1 MVAERQYLILFTLK
15 CIAEPSAI
23 YHQPPRDGDAFG
35 LVSNQSNVHNF
46 TLFSYV
52 RSAQVML
59 LREVVRRWRVVC
71 APRRFCRLCRSNC
84 CVAATTSR
92 RDITSRRDTTSPN
105 RRHHLPQEHYP
116 RAACITYFSGYHI
129 CSYLRA
135 SFLRY
140 LGISLSHSW
149 HFISSV
155 YIRATQ

>member
-59 LREVVRRWRVVC
+59 LREVVRLWRIVS
-71 APRRFCRLCRSNC
+71 ASPRLPLRS
-84 CVAATTSR
+84 S
-92 RDITSRRDTTSPN
+92 
-105 RRHHLPQEHYP
+105 HHLPTGTLPTLCVLYF
-116 RAACITYFSGYHI
+116 ADGDITRDSG
-129 CSYLRA
+129 S
-135 SFLRY
+135 
-140 LGISLSHSW
+140 GSLSLSD
-149 HFISSV
+149 S
-155 YIRATQ
+155 R